1 MYSRQLI
8 IEHHSESLDNLTG
21 AVHSGLDAVHKTLSL
36 CFKMSREQALY
47 PYDWSLAVAE
57 GQPPREVSDLVSE
70 SIRSSAHLLTDH
82 YAELVRLFET
92 QLHVLSKSAHK
103 ALDQIQYWSPRGV
116 ESTLGHI
123 DCVVDTV
130 EASADQLADAS
141 VEIARTME
149 ERLGGQGTRS
159 RSEKRHRAA

>member
-21 AVHSGLDAVHKTLSL
+21 AVHSGLDTVHKTLSL

-47 PYDWSLAVAE
+47 PYDWSIAVAE
-57 GQPPREVSDLVSE
+57 GQPPRQVSDLVSE

-82 YAELVRLFET
+82 YAELVRLFEA
-92 QLHVLSKSAHK
+92 QLHVLSQSAHR
-103 ALDQIQYWSPRGV
+103 ALDQIQHWSPRGI

-123 DCVVDTV
+123 DCVVDAA

-141 VEIARTME
+141 LEIARTME
-149 ERLGGQGTRS
+149 GRLSGEGARS
-159 RSEKRHRAA
+159 RSEKRSRTA